1 MKPILVNNN
10 SYYKYDIAKMNPAL
24 STALQSWSRRKL
36 LIIVS
41 FLIAAHIAVF
51 FMGVIVAPSMFH
63 DANVPGTVCVKQ
75 DPPESN
81 SGSSTLTTWYQEQA
95 SETTRCLP
103 METSNPK
110 VDSLSESL
118 LAFRFPTDETTPS
131 SYTRWNWRLLGSL
144 YLSLSFNE
152 DEDLDYSDK
161 NVTSAGYALNQRNI
175 PVTMEAKLDASY
187 DQSYVDQTTDEH
199 HRLFEWVRLSEI
211 KADRKL
217 QCTVTSLQPGL
228 SSVVDYSCTLT
239 PLFSI
244 EMLSNQSYILQ
255 LNFSPP
261 RPQNGSDASDMDTF
275 GITESSVVIKQAFLT
290 LIVEDRGFH
299 TAMFYLK
306 CFCVPFIL
314 GALVIFGIRLYLN
327 DLYVSIPDRLLVTC
341 ALAQILHD
349 IPVEALIADGNI
361 WEASPYLK
369 LMDELGRFLLITC
382 LFLFWII
389 YTKDKISTKE
399 PWERNTRYYWRQI
412 VIVILGGLIAMMWAV
427 YGRGPGLSN
436 AFKNHW
442 LVDSPTVLVSLGLI
456 FSLAALALAYQTYL
470 SVLIF
475 RALCDISVVHYRQ
488 HYCAATGRSFVPHRI
503 WRIKMV
509 LLYSFAVSVL
519 TIAGLILHLAMELS
533 LHWNPQFYLNP
544 IPFHLTFASA
554 YILGMNGLWNLH
566 IITLLLML
574 ARSTSG
580 SSFGA
585 QIDDYVRPVTYTC
598 RSLDEVHLQHSGNIN
613 SSGGGVI
620 LSQDDCC
627 VLDSLN
633 SNHFSSGEES
643 NMKMRRQSSEDFLE
657 MQAARYSHAAA
668 TAAQGHPSIRT
679 QCNRG
684 QYCRHRYE
692 DFSSSPDYED
702 YEDEYDEHEAMVDEV
717 EDPLEMARQGTVHLW
732 ENEGSNNVAICQSN
746 ISDAFLRPGTS
757 SVSPV
762 MVAAGTSDDTVLYRD

>member
-1 MKPILVNNN
+1 
-10 SYYKYDIAKMNPAL
+10 
-24 STALQSWSRRKL
+24 
-36 LIIVS
+36 
-41 FLIAAHIAVF
+41 
-51 FMGVIVAPSMFH
+51 
-63 DANVPGTVCVKQ
+63 
-75 DPPESN
+75 
-81 SGSSTLTTWYQEQA
+81 
-95 SETTRCLP
+95 
-103 METSNPK
+103 
-110 VDSLSESL
+110 
-118 LAFRFPTDETTPS
+118 
-131 SYTRWNWRLLGSL
+131 
-144 YLSLSFNE
+144 
-152 DEDLDYSDK
+152 
-161 NVTSAGYALNQRNI
+161 
-175 PVTMEAKLDASY
+175 
-187 DQSYVDQTTDEH
+187 
-199 HRLFEWVRLSEI
+199 
-211 KADRKL
+211 
-217 QCTVTSLQPGL
+217 
-228 SSVVDYSCTLT
+228 
-239 PLFSI
+239 
-244 EMLSNQSYILQ
+244 LQ

-261 RPQNGSDASDMDTF
+261 RAKNGSDASDLDAF
-275 GITESSVVIKQAFLT
+275 GITESPVVIKQAFLT
-290 LIVEDRGFH
+290 LVVEDRGFH

-341 ALAQILHD
+341 ALAQIIHD
-349 IPVEALIADGNI
+349 IPVEAMIADGNI

-369 LMDELGRFLLITC
+369 LMDDLGRFLLITC

-442 LVDSPTVLVSLGLI
+442 LVDTPTVLVSLGLI

-519 TIAGLILHLAMELS
+519 TIGGLILHLAMELS

-544 IPFHLTFASA
+544 VPFHLTFASA
-554 YILGMNGLWNLH
+554 YILGLNGLWNLH

-574 ARSTSG
+574 ARSTIGSG
-580 SSFGA
+580 NFNGH
-585 QIDDYVRPVTYTC
+585 IDDYVRPVTYTC
-598 RSLDEVHLQHSGNIN
+598 RSLDEVRLHSANTN
-613 SSGGGVI
+613 SSGGAVI

-627 VLDSLN
+627 VLDSLT

-643 NMKMRRQSSEDFLE
+643 NLKRRQSSEDFLE
-657 MQAARYSHAAA
+657 MQAARHSNAVSAAV
-668 TAAQGHPSIRT
+668 AARRAQS

-684 QYCRHRYE
+684 HYCQHRYE
-692 DFSSSPDYED
+692 DFSSSPDPYED
-702 YEDEYDEHEAMVDEV
+702 YDEDYEHEAMVDEV

-732 ENEGSNNVAICQSN
+732 EHEGSDNIAICHGIS
-746 ISDAFLRPGTS
+746 SDAFLRGRTTGTS
-757 SVSPV
+757 SEAATASPI
-762 MVAAGTSDDTVLYRD
+762 MAASGTSDDAVLYHD